1 MYLGC
6 QSRSESV
13 ATTALADNLARI
25 HVGWDEAHNLRS
37 ALLRIL
43 VFAIDQLE
51 STEQR
56 RALAN
61 YSLVAKSWTGPAQSL
76 LFGHL
81 VFMDESA
88 VARWL
93 ALSDVMLQSPAID
106 HHNAESVYI
115 DGRGG
120 QVTNVATDHVL
131 RRVRGIKRLRIDFVN
146 NLSTSVF
153 TYPHLDTLTSLTLH
167 IKLPLT
173 YFHGARNRWV
183 DPIRINLPFSL
194 HHFVLGGSYHPLAF
208 IHAVFSNAIRT
219 LESLTTTMQAMQS
232 PSQRAL
238 MNDSISRLEALRS
251 FVDFQRSAEDFVGLL
266 ARLPSTIEEISTS
279 FVDRNRLR
287 LLTAALGQPHLGRL
301 RSLRFMY
308 MPRGELLSTEAG
320 RDFIAFC
327 RDRRINIVHGHALDY
342 LREEHALASN
352 EQLKSFV

>member
-43 VFAIDQLE
+43 VFAIDQLG

-88 VARWL
+88 VVRWL
-93 ALSDVMLQSPAID
+93 ALSDVMFQSPAID

-120 QVTNVATDHVL
+120 QVTNVSTDQVL

-167 IKLPLT
+167 TKL
-173 YFHGARNRWV
+173 WV

-327 RDRRINIVHGHALDY
+327 RDRRINIVHGHALDC

-352 EQLKSFV
+352 EQLKVS

>member
-1 MYLGC
+1 MYPGR

-13 ATTALADNLARI
+13 ATAELADNLARI
-25 HVGWDEAHNLRS
+25 HVGWDEAHNLRG

-43 VFAIDQLE
+43 VLAIDQLE

-61 YSLVAKSWTGPAQSL
+61 YSLVARFWTDPAQSL

-81 VFMDESA
+81 VFLDDGV

-93 ALSDVMLQSPAID
+93 ASLAVD
-106 HHNAESVYI
+106 HHRVESVHI

-120 QVTNVATDHVL
+120 QITNVSTDHIL

-153 TYPHLDTLTSLTLH
+153 TYPHLDTLKSLTLH
-167 IKLPLT
+167 TKLFFLV
-173 YFHGARNRWV
+173 GARDRWV
-183 DPIRINLPFSL
+183 DPVPINLPFSL

-219 LESLTTTMQAMQS
+219 LDSLTTTMQAMQS

-238 MNDSISRLEALRS
+238 LNDSISRLEALRS

-266 ARLPSTIEEISTS
+266 ARLPSTIQEISTS

-287 LLTAALGQPHLGRL
+287 LLTAALGQPNLGQL

-327 RDRRINIVHGHALDY
+327 RDRRINIVHGHALDC

>member
-93 ALSDVMLQSPAID
+93 ASPAID

-167 IKLPLT
+167 IKL
-173 YFHGARNRWV
+173 WV